1 MRKQIDPMLKTKLY
15 LLAIGIL
22 ILAVLL
28 VKTKEEPQK
37 QPEKTEPPTQEEE
50 APETE
55 PEEEKEPER
64 KTPVYNGSIRV
75 LLKTDGF
82 ESEIHETV
90 KLACGQELVVLGKGT
105 DENERNVDVLKV

>member
-55 PEEEKEPER
+55 PEEEKEP
-64 KTPVYNGSIRV
+64 
-75 LLKTDGF
+75 
-82 ESEIHETV
+82 V
-90 KLACGQELVVLGKGT
+90 K
-105 DENERNVDVLKV
+105 